1 MNICMTAAYDGSRFA
16 GWQKNKNTGGKRAL
30 QDIFELVLSDYFGQ
44 SVKVTAAGRTDA
56 GVSALGQVLNFH
68 IQNGKPALQGAVPEI
83 QNASEQPYPAAKGQC
98 RSRVPVQFHSAAQE
112 QALCGALNRAL
123 QAALSESEK
132 NAAAVRAVRIV
143 PERFHSRFDA
153 IGKTYLYLM
162 DERERPHVFTRACA
176 FPAGG
181 ALDVNAMRSAAAF
194 MTGTHD
200 FRAFTSLSETAKGCR
215 STIRTITELSIDR
228 ITAGPC
234 RVPLLCITV
243 TGDGFLYHAVRILA
257 GTLYEVG
264 TGKRSVVS
272 IAELFGTDARRS
284 EAGMLLPGEALFL
297 KEVYYQDCRTK
308 S

>member
-30 QDIFELVLSDYFGQ
+30 QDIFELMLSDYFGQ

-56 GVSALGQVLNFH
+56 GVNALGQVLNFH
-68 IQNGKPALQGAVPEI
+68 IQNGKPAALGIIPEM
-83 QNASEQPYPAAKGQC
+83 QNDSEQQCPAAKGHC
-98 RSRVPVQFHSAAQE
+98 RSTEPLQLHSAAQE
-112 QALCGALNRAL
+112 QALCRALNRAL

-132 NAAAVRAVRIV
+132 NAAAVRTVRSV
-143 PERFHSRFDA
+143 PEHFHSRFDA
-153 IGKTYLYLM
+153 IGKTYVYLM
-162 DERERPHVFTRACA
+162 DERERPHVFTRARA
-176 FPAGG
+176 FSAGG
-181 ALDVNAMRSAAAF
+181 TLDVNAMRSAAAF
-194 MTGTHD
+194 MTGTQD

-215 STIRTITELSIDR
+215 NTMRTITELSIDR

-264 TGKRSVVS
+264 TGKRSVGS
-272 IAELFGTDARRS
+272 IAKLFRPDARRS
-284 EAGMLLPGEALFL
+284 EAGMLLPGESLFL
-297 KEVYYQDCRTK
+297 KEVYYQDCRFK